1 MFVPSADSEGLLC
14 VRFSGDADVAGP
26 VQSVGM
32 LTPLVPLLGTAK
44 GRELAG
50 GTCMHPLLSPLA
62 AARAA
67 GLCLGSFGKRLLKS
81 IHLRQG
87 MVVSAFNPTTWEAEL

>member
-1 MFVPSADSEGLLC
+1 MLQPIPGTHDPPTSSVLVPSADLEGLFC

-44 GRELAG
+44 GRELEVA
-50 GTCMHPLLSPLA
+50 H
-62 AARAA
+62 
-67 GLCLGSFGKRLLKS
+67 
-81 IHLRQG
+81 
-87 MVVSAFNPTTWEAEL
+87 V